1 MNILNNEAIIQKV
14 VNNIENNNLS
24 YFQYLHNGICKS
36 GPCEDASK
44 PKDMC
49 CAPFVWCIH
58 ASDKLQ
64 SLPKH
69 PNCDCRY
76 KPVVTKPLGSISKRQ
91 PAPDIWLKLYG
102 KLPDYYIEYEEA
114 RKLGWKPGINTVA
127 GKILGKMIG
136 GEIYFN
142 RKHILPEKKR
152 RVWKHCDIDY
162 EEGKRKSGRLYYSS
176 DGLMFYSPNHLD
188 GNVEVYQII

>member
-1 MNILNNEAIIQKV
+1 
-14 VNNIENNNLS
+14 
-24 YFQYLHNGICKS
+24 
-36 GPCEDASK
+36 
-44 PKDMC
+44 
-49 CAPFVWCIH
+49 
-58 ASDKLQ
+58 
-64 SLPKH
+64 
-69 PNCDCRY
+69 
-76 KPVVTKPLGSISKRQ
+76 
-91 PAPDIWLKLYG
+91 
-102 KLPDYYIEYEEA
+102 
-114 RKLGWKPGINTVA
+114 
-127 GKILGKMIG
+127 MIG

>member
-91 PAPDIWLKLYG
+91 PAPDVWLKLYG
-102 KLPDYYIEYEEA
+102 ILPDYYIEYDEA
-114 RKLGWKPGINTVA
+114 KKLGWRKGTDLSIFFPN
-127 GKILGKMIG
+127 KMLGG
-136 GEIYFN
+136 DIYLN
-142 RKHILPEKKR
+142 NEHILPEKEGRK
-152 RVWKHCDIDY
+152 WKHCDIDY
-162 EEGKRKSGRLYYSS
+162 KEKKKKSCRLYYSS
-176 DGLMFYSPNHLD
+176 DGLMFYSPNHLE
-188 GNVEVYQII
+188 GNVEVYQIL

>member
-91 PAPDIWLKLYG
+91 PAPDVWLKLYG
-102 KLPDYYIEYEEA
+102 ILPDYYIEYDEA
-114 RKLGWKPGINTVA
+114 KKLGWRKGTDLSIFFPN
-127 GKILGKMIG
+127 KMLGG
-136 GEIYFN
+136 DIYLN
-142 RKHILPEKKR
+142 NEHILPEKEGRK
-152 RVWKHCDIDY
+152 WKHCDIDY
-162 EEGKRKSGRLYYSS
+162 KEGKRKSCRLYYSS
-176 DGLMFYSPNHLD
+176 DGLMFYSPNHLE
-188 GNVEVYQII
+188 GNVEVYQIL